1 MKPPAVDPERLWN
14 IAEVSEY
21 LQIPVASIYK
31 MTARKARLP
40 IPHVRISGR
49 IRFRRVEIDEWLS
62 LLTVSN
68 LARLRTLRRKTTHE
82 VTNGH
87 DPSPSDARR

>member
-1 MKPPAVDPERLWN
+1 MKPRQDSQGLWN
-14 IAEVSEY
+14 IADVSEY
-21 LQIPVASIYK
+21 LQIPIASIYK

-49 IRFRRVEIDEWLS
+49 IRFKQVEIDEWLS

-68 LARLRTLRRKTTHE
+68 LSSLRTLRRK
-82 VTNGH
+82 
-87 DPSPSDARR
+87 